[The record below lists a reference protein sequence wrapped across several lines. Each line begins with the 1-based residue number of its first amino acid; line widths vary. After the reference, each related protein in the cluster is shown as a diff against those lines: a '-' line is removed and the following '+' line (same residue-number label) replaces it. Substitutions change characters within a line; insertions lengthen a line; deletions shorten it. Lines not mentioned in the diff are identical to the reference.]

1 MNSLRFDDEGNS
13 NSRPCLHKQIG
24 TRTGQSQRVSTTKGR
39 ATPPGFQHQGLLLGI
54 ESCTRQSRK
63 GATMR
68 KLAAYLCVLVS
79 LNAFAAKHRKN
90 VPPAPL
96 PTVVVT
102 AKKIFLSNGG
112 GSNLAY
118 DSFYSEMKQWG
129 KYEIVG
135 SPEEADL
142 IVELAYRV
150 ERGGTRVWSS
160 SNTYDGTTQVHS
172 AQIVD
177 PQLTLTIFD
186 AKTKNSLW
194 SELDHRRLARREN
207 NREKEIINSAD
218 RLVED
223 LKARVSIPR

>member
-1 MNSLRFDDEGNS
+1 
-13 NSRPCLHKQIG
+13 
-24 TRTGQSQRVSTTKGR
+24 
-39 ATPPGFQHQGLLLGI
+39 
-54 ESCTRQSRK
+54 
-63 GATMR
+63 MR
-68 KLAAYLCVLVS
+68 KLALYLCVLVS
-79 LNAFAAKHRKN
+79 LNASAAKNRKD

-96 PTVVVT
+96 PAVVT
-102 AKKIFLSNGG
+102 NAKKIFLSNGG

-160 SNTYDGTTQVHS
+160 TNTYDGTTQVHS

-177 PQLTLTIFD
+177 PELTLTIFD
-186 AKTKNSLW
+186 AKTKN
-194 SELDHRRLARREN
+194 
-207 NREKEIINSAD
+207 
-218 RLVED
+218 
-223 LKARVSIPR
+223 